1 MRLDVKFADDSQD
14 FTAELSGE
22 SQLFPAKFG
31 AVQPATIGIPG
42 ASAYEIAVKQGFE
55 GTEEEWLASLEGE
68 PGYTPVK
75 GVDYFDG
82 KDGKDG
88 VDGQDGY
95 SPVRGTDYW
104 TESDRQE
111 IIDDVLDEVLNEI
124 PEAPKQAA
132 TFYTELSRYRGD
144 SEKMVC
150 VNCHGL
156 TAGEKYGIHLY
167 TSARRRGTSQDPWR
181 HPSNE
186 NTGEGYTGKGYA
198 NLVGLK
204 YGNDARLAYPDAP
217 SWMPRGGILQTEW
230 TFTAK
235 KTTEKFEIN
244 IGAWLVPLLKPILAD
259 FNLDE
264 YALIG
269 VSTKAIAPLLFQFRL
284 VKDGTVGDCRNTLC
298 VGLSKEKHGDVWV
311 PGTIRHVS
319 AKKPPE
325 INTSY
330 LYTSIR

>member
-1 MRLDVKFADDSQD
+1 MIRFNVKNKPVEMINADSNPANMSVKKAKLVGSPNAVLFVEQALEEEQKKQARENIGAIGEEDLPEAINDALAQ
-14 FTAELSGE
+14 AKESGE
-22 SQLFPAKFG
+22 FD
-31 AVQPATIGIPG
+31 
-42 ASAYEIAVKQGFE
+42 
-55 GTEEEWLASLEGE
+55 GE
-68 PGYTPVK
+68 DGYTPEK
-75 GVDYFDG
+75 G
-82 KDGKDG
+82 K
-88 VDGQDGY
+88 
-95 SPVRGTDYW
+95 DYW
-104 TESDRQE
+104 TPNDRQE

-124 PEAPKQAA
+124 PEAPKQTA

-167 TSARRRGTSQDPWR
+167 ASARRRGTSQDPWR

-204 YGNDARLAYPDAP
+204 YGNDPRLTYPDVP

-235 KTTEKFEIN
+235 KATEKFEIN
-244 IGAWLVPLLKPILAD
+244 IGAWLVPLLKPIQAD

-269 VSTKAIAPLLFQFRL
+269 VSAKAIAPLLFQFRL

-298 VGLSKEKHGDVWV
+298 VGLAKEKNNGVWA
-311 PGTIRHVS
+311 PGIIRHVA
-319 AKKPPE
+319 AKDPE